1 MPGDLFTDLTNVALT
16 KVLDGTALRQRA
28 LAENVANVDTPGYQR
43 KDVSFSEQLREA
55 VDNASGTDS
64 AFRRLEEVT
73 PGISVAQ
80 SKTLRPDGN
89 SVDIDKEMAEMSR
102 NTLEYET
109 AAQLLDGKL
118 RLLRTAITGTR

>member
-1 MPGDLFTDLTNVALT
+1 MPADLFTDLTNTVLT
-16 KVLDGTALRQRA
+16 KVLDGTALRQRT

-43 KDVSFSEQLREA
+43 KDVSFSEQLKEA
-55 VDNASGTDS
+55 VANAAAPES
-64 AFRRLEEVT
+64 AMRRLEEVA
-73 PGISVAQ
+73 PSVSVVQ

-89 SVDIDKEMAEMSR
+89 TVDIDKEMAEMSK

-118 RLLRTAITGTR
+118 RLLRTAITGS